1 MLKATTLGRGHH
13 PAPPERSSDRIE
25 EALSVVGRAS
35 NQVRLHERFLQA
47 AGVRL
52 DRGGASLLHKLHLH
66 SEPLRVTALADLL
79 GIDAPTVTRKVQQ
92 LERDGLV
99 SRQPDPDDKRATRI
113 QLTPAGR
120 RTFERVLKARRAWL
134 DGLLKD
140 WNDQDLA
147 DFARLLERFS
157 NALSHEMGD
166 AAWQLT

>member
-1 MLKATTLGRGHH
+1 M
-13 PAPPERSSDRIE
+13 
-25 EALSVVGRAS
+25 ALSVVGRAFT
-35 NQVRLHERFLQA
+35 QVRLHERLLQA

-66 SEPLRVTALADLL
+66 GDPLRVTALADML

-99 SRQPDPDDKRATRI
+99 RRHADQDDKRATRI

-134 DGLLKD
+134 DRLFKD
-140 WNDQDLA
+140 WDSGDLA

-157 NALSHEMGD
+157 DALSHEMED
-166 AAWQLT
+166 ARGN

>member
-1 MLKATTLGRGHH
+1 MPKAITLSRGRQ
-13 PAPPERSSDRIE
+13 PVAPERSSDRIE
-25 EALSVVGRAS
+25 EALSIVGRAS
-35 NQVRLHERFLQA
+35 NQVRLHERLLQA

-66 SEPLRVTALADLL
+66 KEPLRVTALADLL

-99 SRQPDPDDKRATRI
+99 IRHPDPDDGRATRI

-134 DGLLKD
+134 DDLLKD
-140 WNDQDLA
+140 WGDQDLA
-147 DFARLLERFS
+147 DFARLLARFS
-157 NALSHEMGD
+157 DALSHEMGD
-166 AAWQLT
+166 ARGN

>member
-1 MLKATTLGRGHH
+1 MPKATTLNRRHH
-13 PAPPERSSDRIE
+13 PAAPERSSDRIE

-35 NQVRLHERFLQA
+35 NQVRLHERLLQA

-66 SEPLRVTALADLL
+66 KEPLRVTALADLL

-99 SRQPDPDDKRATRI
+99 SRHPDPDDGRATRI

-120 RTFERVLKARRAWL
+120 RTFERVLKARESLARRSAEGLGRPRPGGLRAAPSSVL
-134 DGLLKD
+134 GRPLARDG
-140 WNDQDLA
+140 
-147 DFARLLERFS
+147 RCP
-157 NALSHEMGD
+157 
-166 AAWQLT
+166 WQLT